1 MELKRNTEALWNG
14 LKMEFGKIYSNPYAT
29 AFRPMHEAEMPGG
42 KKLRVFDFDDT
53 LVRTNSHIYIKHG
66 DGKES
71 KLTPGEYAVYEPKP
85 DDKFDFSDF
94 QKVTQP
100 QEIKGVTKLLRT
112 IVNKEGERK
121 VVILTARAAYEP
133 VKKYLKDI
141 GFDGIYV
148 VALADSDPQKKAD
161 WIEDKIKKGYD
172 DVFFIDDSHKNV
184 EAVGALKKKYP
195 DIKLKAQHVKHETP
209 TAPKTNFKHG
219 EEEKTDKPADITKLK
234 SMIPKNDMDKTV
246 KNPDTG
252 RKIKVTSALGY
263 DKKSAVYRAAMNLLK
278 RK

>member
-1 MELKRNTEALWNG
+1 
-14 LKMEFGKIYSNPYAT
+14 
-29 AFRPMHEAEMPGG
+29 
-42 KKLRVFDFDDT
+42 
-53 LVRTNSHIYIKHG
+53 
-66 DGKES
+66 
-71 KLTPGEYAVYEPKP
+71 
-85 DDKFDFSDF
+85 
-94 QKVTQP
+94 
-100 QEIKGVTKLLRT
+100 
-112 IVNKEGERK
+112 
-121 VVILTARAAYEP
+121 
-133 VKKYLKDI
+133 
-141 GFDGIYV
+141 V